1 MKDNFKYYR
10 FVNNISLSSILIVFL
25 LFIYNFTKPGA
36 DYAIIWFCLLIFYYY
51 FFNIIRKPIVLF
63 SGIKT
68 YFKIE
73 LFFLLFYYLLFF
85 KPYQLY
91 VLGLNDI
98 KQNFFIDNT
107 YWEFTN
113 VSIIACTIGFL
124 SFIKGFKSVIYLRRT
139 KVIKY
144 SFYQYNNLFSLIF
157 FLLIICIIIFSLT
170 GLKAYLFQ
178 AYTGSDTG
186 DTTTNGIYF
195 IISVLMLFLS
205 SFSILI
211 YNKYNKIK
219 YLYLFISV
227 VYCLTLLFSGD
238 RNIFFIIA
246 ISFASTYY
254 TFIKKIKLIT
264 LIIYLFS
271 ALLIYQIIEVS
282 RTSSDRGLAFFEVLQ
297 DQFKQSKKN
306 DNLDKSSFSVTTNA
320 TRVSF
325 GIVPKK
331 HDFFYGKFKIIGF
344 AGIIPYS
351 RALFVDPKD
360 KFKSSVD
367 LLVLGSG
374 TTWSVGSS
382 IIADIYVDFG
392 IIGVVILMF
401 FLGYFA
407 KFIKTK
413 LLHNE
418 NSIKWSILYIIT
430 LSLYSQLPRYTFDF
444 IVRYIAWSFLIFW
457 IFEKAYKNKILIKK

>member
-1 MKDNFKYYR
+1 MIKSFKHHDFIKTIY
-10 FVNNISLSSILIVFL
+10 FSIILIVL
-25 LFIYNFTKPGA
+25 LYIYNFNEQGA
-36 DYAIIWFCLLIFYYY
+36 DYWIIWFCLLIFYYY
-51 FFNIIRKPIVLF
+51 FFNAIRKPIVLY

-73 LFFLLFYYLLFF
+73 LFFLLFYFLLFF

-98 KQNFFIDNT
+98 KQNFFIVNT
-107 YWEFTN
+107 YWQYTN
-113 VSIIACTIGFL
+113 VSIVACTIGLLAFM
-124 SFIKGFKSVIYLRRT
+124 KGFNGEIRLRKT
-139 KVIKY
+139 EVIKH

-157 FLLIICIIIFSLT
+157 TLLIICIIIFSVT

-178 AYTGSDTG
+178 AYIGSDTG

-205 SFSILI
+205 SYSVLL
-211 YNKYNKIK
+211 YHKYNKIK
-219 YLYLFISV
+219 YLYLFVSV
-227 VYCLTLLFSGD
+227 LYCLTLLFSGD
-238 RNIFFIIA
+238 RNVFFIIA
-246 ISFASTYY
+246 ISFLATYY
-254 TFIKKIKLIT
+254 TFIKKIKLIP
-264 LIIYLFS
+264 IAIYVFS
-271 ALLIYQIIEVS
+271 AIFLYQIIEVS
-282 RTSSDRGLAFFEVLQ
+282 RKSNDRGLAFIEVLQ
-297 DQFKQSKKN
+297 EQFKEPKQS
-306 DNLDKSSFSVTTNA
+306 DLLDKSSFSITTNA

-325 GIVPKK
+325 GLVPKQK
-331 HDFFYGKFKIIGF
+331 DFFYGKFKLIGI

-392 IIGVVILMF
+392 IIGVIILMF
-401 FLGYFA
+401 LLGYFA

-418 NSIKWSILYIIT
+418 NSIKWSVLYIIT
-430 LSLYSQLPRYTFDF
+430 LSLYSQLPRYSFDF

-457 IFEKAYKNKILIKK
+457 IFEKANNNKIFNK

>member
-1 MKDNFKYYR
+1 MINNYKYYR
-10 FVNNISLSSILIVFL
+10 FYKNISFSSVLIVL
-25 LFIYNFTKPGA
+25 LFIYNFTKKGA
-36 DYAIIWFCLLIFYYY
+36 DYWIIWLCLLIFYYN
-51 FFNIIRKPIVLF
+51 FFNTIRKPMVLY

-107 YWEFTN
+107 YWEYTN
-113 VSIIACTIGFL
+113 VSIVACTIGLLAFM
-124 SFIKGFKSVIYLRRT
+124 KGFNSLIYLRKT
-139 KVIKY
+139 KEIKH
-144 SFYQYNNLFSLIF
+144 SFYQYNNLFNLIF
-157 FLLIICIIIFSLT
+157 TLLIFSLIIFSLT

-205 SFSILI
+205 SFSVLI

-264 LIIYLFS
+264 LAIYIFS
-271 ALLIYQIIEVS
+271 ALFLYQIIEVS
-282 RTSSDRGLAFFEVLQ
+282 RKSNDRGLAFIEVLQ
-297 DQFKQSKKN
+297 EQFKEPKKS
-306 DNLDKSSFSVTTNA
+306 DMLDKSSFSITTNA

-325 GIVPKK
+325 GLVPIKK
-331 HDFFYGKFKIIGF
+331 DFFYGKFKIIGI

-360 KFKSSVD
+360 KYKSSVD

-413 LLHNE
+413 LLQNE

-430 LSLYSQLPRYTFDF
+430 LSLYSQLPRYSFDF

-457 IFEKAYKNKILIKK
+457 IFENSCNNKIFNK